1 MVNISNKILVVDDED
16 DLRELVKLY
25 LTEEGYEVDTAVNG
39 NDCLNKI
46 RENTPDLVLL
56 DVMMPETHVGEL
68 VSQIKNS
75 KIAFLTVV
83 NVSKDEKNFLLKQD
97 NIVDYIQK
105 PFDVDDLITRVNK
118 IMHKSKIDFVK
129 DIENKNSMM
138 YIIPHFVDYN
148 NFIVDVVKQ
157 LSGKKICYVNFNK
170 TYSSI
175 SELFNREKVDYSN
188 FMFVDGITISFKEVL
203 NQNNCVYVDL
213 LKNLEDICD
222 SIVSLLDGG
231 YDYLIFDS
239 LTNVLTNYDKDSV
252 DTFFQK
258 IKDKLSQSS
267 CKGIFYSFKKSE
279 FDGSSSL
286 SQKRYPDISASNYD
300 LFLEESARFFDSVVD
315 LEKIRIY

>member
-1 MVNISNKILVVDDED
+1 MVIISNKILVVDDEE

-25 LTEEGYEVDTAVNG
+25 LTEEGYDVNTAVNG

-46 RENTPDLVLL
+46 REDAPDLVLL
-56 DVMMPETHVGEL
+56 DVMMPETHIGEL
-68 VSQIKNS
+68 VGQIQNT

-83 NVSKDEKNFLLKQD
+83 NVSKDEKKFLLNQD

-118 IMHKSKIDFVK
+118 IMHKSKIDFVQEL
-129 DIENKNSMM
+129 ENKNSIM

-157 LSGKKICYVNFNK
+157 LSRKKICYVNFNK

-175 SELFNREKVDYSN
+175 TELFNREKVDYSN
-188 FMFVDGITISFKEVL
+188 FMFVDGITIAFKEIL
-203 NQNNCVYVDL
+203 NQNDCVYVDL
-213 LKNLEDICD
+213 LKNLDEIGD
-222 SIVSLLDGG
+222 SIVSLLDGD

-239 LTNVLTNYDKDSV
+239 LTNVLTNYDKDSA
-252 DTFFQK
+252 DTFIQK
-258 IKDKLSQSS
+258 IKDKLIQSN
-267 CKGIFYSFKKSE
+267 CKGIFYSLKKSE

-286 SQKRYPDISASNYD
+286 SQKRYPDISASDYD
-300 LFLEESARFFDSVVD
+300 LFLEESVKFFDSVVD

>member
-1 MVNISNKILVVDDED
+1 MINISNKILVVDDEE
-16 DLRELVKLY
+16 DLREMVKLY
-25 LTEEGYEVDTAVNG
+25 LTEEGYDVNTAING

-46 RENTPDLVLL
+46 REDTPDLVLL

-68 VSQIKNS
+68 VGQIKNT

-118 IMHKSKIDFVK
+118 IMHKSKIDFVQELEK
-129 DIENKNSMM
+129 NNSMM
-138 YIIPHFVDYN
+138 FIIPHFVDYN

-157 LSGKKICYVNFNK
+157 LSGKKICYINFNK

-175 SELFNREKVDYSN
+175 TELFNREKVDYSN
-188 FMFVDGITISFKEVL
+188 FMFVDGITITFKEIL
-203 NQNNCVYVDL
+203 NQNDCVYVDL
-213 LKNLEDICD
+213 LKNLDNICN

-231 YDYLIFDS
+231 YEYLIFDS

-252 DTFFQK
+252 DLFVQK
-258 IKDKLSQSS
+258 IKDKLIQSN
-267 CKGIFYSFKKSE
+267 CKGIFYSLKKSE

-286 SQKRYPDISASNYD
+286 SQKRYPDISASDYD
-300 LFLEESARFFDSVVD
+300 LFFEESARFFDSVVD

>member
-25 LTEEGYEVDTAVNG
+25 LTEEGYEVDTAVDG

-46 RENTPDLVLL
+46 GEYNPDLVLL
-56 DVMMPETHVGEL
+56 DVMMPETHIGEL
-68 VSQIKNS
+68 IGQIQNT

-118 IMHKSKIDFVK
+118 IMHKSKIDFTQEL
-129 DIENKNSMM
+129 ENKNLIM

-148 NFIVDVVKQ
+148 NLIVDVVKQ
-157 LSGKKICYVNFNK
+157 LSGKKICYINFNK

-175 SELFNREKVDYSN
+175 SELFTREQIDYSN
-188 FMFVDGITISFKEVL
+188 FMFVDGITRSFKEVL

-213 LKNLEDICD
+213 LKNLDDISD
-222 SIVSLLDGG
+222 SIISLLDGG
-231 YDYLIFDS
+231 YEYLIFDS
-239 LTNVLTNYDKDSV
+239 VTNVLTNYDKDS
-252 DTFFQK
+252 DDIFFQK
-258 IKDKLSQSS
+258 IKDKLIQSN

-286 SQKRYPDISASNYD
+286 SQKRYPDISASDYD
-300 LFLEESARFFDSVVD
+300 LFIEESVKFFDSVVD